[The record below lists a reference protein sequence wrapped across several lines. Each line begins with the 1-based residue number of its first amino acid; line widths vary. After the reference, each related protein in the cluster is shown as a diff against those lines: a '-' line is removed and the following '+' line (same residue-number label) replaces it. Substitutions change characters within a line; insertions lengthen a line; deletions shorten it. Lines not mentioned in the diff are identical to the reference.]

1 MQTPATETP
10 STETV
15 IPEGP
20 TATVRVGETTFTRL
34 GTAHVSKASALEVE
48 RLVESGGFD
57 AVAIELDD
65 GRYRSI
71 TDPDRYR
78 KLDLF
83 QVFRE
88 GKAGAMMANLALSAF
103 QQRLAE
109 QEGIE
114 PGQEM
119 RVAISSAK
127 EAGLPLLLVDREI
140 GTTLR
145 RSEERRVGKGWTGT
159 RYAG

>member
-15 IPEGP
+15 MPEGP
-20 TATVRVGETTFTRL
+20 TAAVRVGETTFTLL
-34 GTAHVSKASALEVE
+34 GTAHVSKESALEVE
-48 RLVESGGFD
+48 RLVESGRYD
-57 AVAIELDD
+57 TVAIELDD

-83 QVFRE
+83 QVLRE
-88 GKAGAMMANLALSAF
+88 AKAGARMANPAFRAF

-109 QEGIE
+109 QEG
-114 PGQEM
+114 
-119 RVAISSAK
+119 
-127 EAGLPLLLVDREI
+127 
-140 GTTLR
+140 
-145 RSEERRVGKGWTGT
+145 
-159 RYAG
+159 